1 MENPEKLTPE
11 VPAEDKSGEVNAM
24 ELERRVIRPKP
35 KPRRGTT
42 RKKTNSKSI
51 RGAPITPRKKARKR
65 NHKRGHK

>member
-11 VPAEDKSGEVNAM
+11 VPSEDKSGEVNAM
-24 ELERRVIRPKP
+24 ELRRRVIRPKP
-35 KPRRGTT
+35 KPSRATA

-65 NHKRGHK
+65 NYKRNRK

>member
-35 KPRRGTT
+35 KPRRATA

-51 RGAPITPRKKARKR
+51 RGAPMTPPKKARKR